1 VDHYCCCRSNKN
13 AFTPNFWLF
22 GIEASSSIWKSS
34 MLLTLMCSVTAEK
47 MGLHAAA
54 EVAPHSGEFTTR
66 VAALKERTSILKSF
80 VAQGTQLIARL
91 QHSRPEALN
100 ARQGKKLVAFVS
112 EGQDALNSLPLLES
126 GKIQEPGRIAALETT
141 FEKLSEVRD
150 TTLQHSLAATAAEF
164 RCYSAFILCNC
175 ICCTPFVSHV
185 RNNCCMLCWWL
196 RRQGRL
202 C

>member
-1 VDHYCCCRSNKN
+1 
-13 AFTPNFWLF
+13 
-22 GIEASSSIWKSS
+22 
-34 MLLTLMCSVTAEK
+34 
-47 MGLHAAA
+47 MGVHAAA

-141 FEKLSEVRD
+141 FEKLSE
-150 TTLQHSLAATAAEF
+150 LNSAAIAHSSSATAPLVHRLSHMFEPIAA
-164 RCYSAFILCNC
+164 CSVGGCAGTNVSASSCKEA
-175 ICCTPFVSHV
+175 VSQH
-185 RNNCCMLCWWL
+185 
-196 RRQGRL
+196 RL
-202 C
+202 CSELWP